1 MPNSAHRSAG
11 RGWGRRAVSVMD
23 SFSSPERVRGVGID
37 PRSARGL
44 ASSCRAGAR
53 PLAAEALRLSS
64 MLHGPVD
71 MIIVGPVG
79 VSEIKQESR
88 RADGT
93 ANAA

>member
-1 MPNSAHRSAG
+1 
-11 RGWGRRAVSVMD
+11 
-23 SFSSPERVRGVGID
+23 
-37 PRSARGL
+37 
-44 ASSCRAGAR
+44 
-53 PLAAEALRLSS
+53 

-88 RADGT
+88 RAGGT